1 MRSVKSSRRWTATVA
16 RHSVLLATVSS
27 TCLVAAPAQ
36 TDEQLKDLIVV
47 VNSVFNGNPKLGAGI
62 IFGTEADRVYILTA
76 NHNVRHGVGTEQTQA
91 DEVQV
96 QFKWRPGETLKAKLL
111 NSFDDNLDLAVLVA
125 TASTGGSLHFDWLG
139 NSASLDRGAPVYF
152 IGHPK
157 GNLWEMTVKP
167 AAISKKETARIYF
180 QSDYVAPGNSGGALV
195 SENKEL
201 IGMVRKDDPP
211 YGEAVSIEAILQW
224 LERYDYPILL
234 TRPGS
239 PDSLS
244 ALEAKI
250 QDDVK
255 YDCLLLTLWPNQS
268 SAPQVLKD
276 LSGPIKSVEEN
287 PRFSHSRSVVIGR
300 LYRCY
305 GGAYLNSG
313 NIAAQ
318 IPAALPYL
326 SRSLEF
332 DPSQAL
338 LKQNVETL
346 ETINR
351 NQGGDIKVLIT
362 TLLQVLRG
370 GNDPDIPALT
380 EKIAGVIQ
388 GPEWQAKSWFLNEAT
403 SPSILEMLELQRLR
417 IKKELGKDLSLD
429 ITTSTLA
436 NGLIEVKATL
446 GPNIF
451 LWDVDYNGKQF
462 TPQNDISKVITDS
475 VKRKQ

>member
-1 MRSVKSSRRWTATVA
+1 
-16 RHSVLLATVSS
+16 
-27 TCLVAAPAQ
+27 
-36 TDEQLKDLIVV
+36 
-47 VNSVFNGNPKLGAGI
+47 
-62 IFGTEADRVYILTA
+62 
-76 NHNVRHGVGTEQTQA
+76 
-91 DEVQV
+91 
-96 QFKWRPGETLKAKLL
+96 
-111 NSFDDNLDLAVLVA
+111 
-125 TASTGGSLHFDWLG
+125 
-139 NSASLDRGAPVYF
+139 
-152 IGHPK
+152 
-157 GNLWEMTVKP
+157 
-167 AAISKKETARIYF
+167 
-180 QSDYVAPGNSGGALV
+180 
-195 SENKEL
+195 
-201 IGMVRKDDPP
+201 
-211 YGEAVSIEAILQW
+211 
-224 LERYDYPILL
+224 
-234 TRPGS
+234 
-239 PDSLS
+239 
-244 ALEAKI
+244 
-250 QDDVK
+250 
-255 YDCLLLTLWPNQS
+255 
-268 SAPQVLKD
+268 
-276 LSGPIKSVEEN
+276 
-287 PRFSHSRSVVIGR
+287 
-300 LYRCY
+300 
-305 GGAYLNSG
+305 LNSG